1 VEEWLLAN
9 RVRTPAGAR
18 RRPLEAPPEEGRKL
32 AEVVADRMRDDIAAD
47 GWRVGSVVGS
57 ESDLLDWYGVSRA
70 VLREAVRL
78 LEYHAVARM
87 RRGPGGGLLVTRPD
101 PQASISTIALHLEYR
116 KVGGDDLR
124 VVRDAIELGALD
136 RVLASTGRDGLD
148 PAAVDR
154 LRASAAHITDG
165 PPGDPAKADLFHT
178 VLAELAGNPV
188 LVLFLRII
196 TELFRAHTSAQ
207 EPPLPY
213 DETAGEVRHAHE
225 RILSAVL
232 DGDAGLARHRMRR
245 HLEALQQW
253 WH

>member
-1 VEEWLLAN
+1 
-9 RVRTPAGAR
+9 
-18 RRPLEAPPEEGRKL
+18 
-32 AEVVADRMRDDIAAD
+32 
-47 GWRVGSVVGS
+47 
-57 ESDLLDWYGVSRA
+57 
-70 VLREAVRL
+70 
-78 LEYHAVARM
+78 
-87 RRGPGGGLLVTRPD
+87 
-101 PQASISTIALHLEYR
+101 
-116 KVGGDDLR
+116 
-124 VVRDAIELGALD
+124 
-136 RVLASTGRDGLD
+136 VLASGRDGLD
-148 PAAVDR
+148 PAAVER
-154 LRASAAHITDG
+154 LRVAAAHITDG
-165 PPGDPAKADLFHT
+165 PPGDPVRADLFHT